1 MLKSILS
8 WFTGVPQLPPVDWK
22 AKYEEAS
29 AAAEKMKAERDGIVA
44 EKADAVEAGRQLMA
58 DLERLRERSRQ
69 DLAKAKKFGAEKLAK
84 DLINVADNFDRALS
98 TITDNVRNDP
108 EASGIVQ
115 GLEMIRDELLAIFET
130 HGIQNIEAAP
140 GSKFNASF
148 HRAVAR
154 VSANETCPAGTVAE
168 VAVKGYTLH
177 GERVLRTAQVVVA
190 TAPETPAASDASEEA
205 VSAPAPA
212 PAPGGPV

>member
-1 MLKSILS
+1 MLKSFWS
-8 WFTGVPQLPPVDWK
+8 WVTGVPQLPPVDWK

-29 AAAEKMKAERDGIVA
+29 AAAEKMKAERNGIAA

-58 DLERLRERSRQ
+58 DLDRLRERGRD
-69 DLAKAKKFGAEKLAK
+69 DLAKAKRFGAEKLAK
-84 DLINVADNFDRALS
+84 DLINVADNFERALANLP
-98 TITDNVRNDP
+98 DNVRKDP
-108 EASGIVQ
+108 EASEVVQ
-115 GLEMIRDELLAIFET
+115 GLEIIRDELLAIFEN

-154 VSANETCPAGTVAE
+154 VAADENRPAGTVAE
-168 VAVKGYTLH
+168 VTVKGYTLH

-190 TAPETPAASDASEEA
+190 TAPETVAPPDQAAPAA
-205 VSAPAPA
+205 
-212 PAPGGPV
+212 GGPS